1 MNRPVAALLL
11 AALALCATPGS
22 TQAPGTL
29 DPGFG
34 TAGKAVVDVPIGGNP
49 RSNIAF
55 DVAIQADGRIVMS
68 GSSSLIGGATGPER
82 MVAVRLLAGGGPDG
96 SFGTSGIARIDGN
109 PGGSD
114 NTRYYDG
121 RVELAPG
128 GGLFLFHGTDANPVG
143 WVLAKLTAAGG
154 LDSTFS
160 GDGRVIVSAADL
172 GAGDIAIQPDGR
184 PIVLDDFLDTA
195 PNPDHQQMTVSRRLV
210 SGGPDTS
217 FGDEGFR
224 DVQFDLGTLRND
236 WARVALLQPDG
247 GILVGG
253 RAEAS
258 AANSDF
264 ALARLTAGGDLDA
277 TFGGGDGKV
286 TLSFDLPIGNYDEA
300 RALAVDDRGRIW
312 IGGIA
317 GDGSSNNEAALAR
330 LLPNGTP
337 DPGFSGDGKLT
348 FSFNAPANAS
358 WDQIFGLALQGDGR
372 VLAAG
377 RATNATGG
385 GRWFGVARI
394 REDGTLDPTF
404 AGDGTTAFNTAS
416 GSGSIS
422 VGRAVALAADG
433 RILVVG
439 GGETAP
445 QDMAFVAAR
454 LHNDYIFADGF
465 ELGSTADW
473 SLLVD

>member
-1 MNRPVAALLL
+1 MRHPAFALLVASIAFSAL
-11 AALALCATPGS
+11 PGAA
-22 TQAPGTL
+22 QAPGTL
-29 DPGFG
+29 DGTFG
-34 TAGKAVVDVPIGGNP
+34 TAGKAVVDVPIGGVA

-68 GSSSLIGGATGPER
+68 GSSSLIGAATGPER
-82 MVAVRLLAGGGPDG
+82 MVAVRLLSGGAPDPTFG
-96 SFGTSGIARIDGN
+96 SGGITRIDGN

-121 RVELAPG
+121 RVELVPG

-143 WVLAKLTAAGG
+143 WVLAKLTAVGG
-154 LDSTFS
+154 LDATFS
-160 GDGRVIVSAADL
+160 GDGRVIISAADL
-172 GAGDIAIQPDGR
+172 GAGDIAVQPDGK

-195 PNPDHQQMTVSRRLV
+195 PNPDHQQMTVSRRLAT
-210 SGGPDTS
+210 GGPDTA

-224 DVQFDLGTLRND
+224 VVQFDLGSLRND
-236 WARVALLQPDG
+236 WARVVLLQPDG
-247 GILVGG
+247 KILVGG

-258 AANSDF
+258 ASNSDF
-264 ALARLTAGGDLDA
+264 ALARVTAAGDLDP

-317 GDGSSNNEAALAR
+317 GNGSSDNEAAIAR
-330 LLPNGTP
+330 LLPDGAP

-358 WDQIFGLALQGDGR
+358 YDQIFGLALQGDGR
-372 VLAAG
+372 VVAAG

-394 REDGTLDPTF
+394 REDGTPDPTF
-404 AGDGTTAFNTAS
+404 AGDGTTAFNTAT

-433 RILVVG
+433 RIVVVG

-454 LHNDYIFADGF
+454 LHSDYIFADGF